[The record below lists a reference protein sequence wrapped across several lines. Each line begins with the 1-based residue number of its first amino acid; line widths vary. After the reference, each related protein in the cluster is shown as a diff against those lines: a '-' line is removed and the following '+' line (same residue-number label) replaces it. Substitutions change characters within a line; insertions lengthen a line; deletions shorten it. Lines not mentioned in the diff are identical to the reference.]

1 MTKFKFGADKGN
13 MNKPTVKDLTIFK
26 SITPA
31 GQYAAVVLDGLRGEE
46 RQFFADTIAKMAG
59 IWRDTPKTY
68 ETDGQGRE
76 ALARLHYFTGGC
88 DWWIVEKDS
97 DPDGEGQIQAFGI
110 ADLGQGYRKLG
121 YINLVEIIRAGAE
134 LDFHFT
140 PVTVGEI
147 LKGG

>member
-1 MTKFKFGADKGN
+1 

-46 RQFFADTIAKMAG
+46 RQFFADTIEKMAG

-76 ALARLHYFTGGC
+76 ALARLHWFTGGC
-88 DWWIVEKDS
+88 DWWLVEKDS
-97 DPDGEGQIQAFGI
+97 DPDNAGQVQAFGI
-110 ADLGQGYRKLG
+110 ADLGMGPEAG
-121 YINLVEIIRAGAE
+121 YISIPELLENGAE
-134 LDFHFT
+134 LDLYFT
-140 PVTVGEI
+140 PKRMGE
-147 LKGG
+147 LLD

>member
-1 MTKFKFGADKGN
+1 MS
-13 MNKPTVKDLTIFK
+13 KPTVSEMAIFK
-26 SITPA
+26 TLTPA

-46 RQFFADTIAKMAG
+46 RQFFADTIEKMAG

-68 ETDGQGRE
+68 ETEGQGKA
-76 ALARLHYFTGGC
+76 ALARLHWFTGGC
-88 DWWIVEKDS
+88 DWWLVEKDS

-110 ADLGQGYRKLG
+110 ADLGQGCRELG
-121 YINLVEIIRAGAE
+121 YISLPEILEAGAE

-147 LKGG
+147 LKGRMT